1 MARAARAA
9 RAAGVPAPPFDA
21 ACFNA
26 LIVHRMIAGEQ
37 REAGAVVR
45 AMRAAGAEPD
55 GRTEAALS
63 IGASELSRMRQ
74 TALRRLSRPEAGA
87 EGRQQAWI
95 LLDSLLQR
103 GEADARHCALMLR
116 TACTGAE
123 DVRSAMQRMAEGP
136 KTAQGPKTAPRL
148 DAAAYNALAAELLI
162 EGRAEEAARVLSDE
176 MPAAGVGGDAR
187 SEALAGLAEAER
199 SGRSPEDLSRM
210 RTAKLAG
217 LLRAGAEGRREA
229 RRLLNALV
237 ERGVADAHQ
246 TELFCS

>member
-1 MARAARAA
+1 MHW
-9 RAAGVPAPPFDA
+9 PPTR
-21 ACFNA
+21 
-26 LIVHRMIAGEQ
+26 I
-37 REAGAVVR
+37 
-45 AMRAAGAEPD
+45 
-55 GRTEAALS
+55 
-63 IGASELSRMRQ
+63 
-74 TALRRLSRPEAGA
+74 LRPLSRPFVA
-87 EGRQQAWI
+87 RC
-95 LLDSLLQR
+95 LLVH
-103 GEADARHCALMLR
+103 G
-116 TACTGAE
+116 
-123 DVRSAMQRMAEGP
+123 
-136 KTAQGPKTAPRL
+136 
-148 DAAAYNALAAELLI
+148 AELLI